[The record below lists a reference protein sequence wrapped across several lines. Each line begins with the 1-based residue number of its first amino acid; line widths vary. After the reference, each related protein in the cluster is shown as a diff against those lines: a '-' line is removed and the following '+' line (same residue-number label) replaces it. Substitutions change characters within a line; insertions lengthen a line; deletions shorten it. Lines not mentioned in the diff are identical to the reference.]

1 MLEWIYST
9 TTAIGYP
16 GIVLLMFAENICP
29 PLPSELI
36 MPLAGFAAAQGN
48 LSFVGVVLAGSF
60 GALLGQLPYYA
71 LGYWVG
77 EEKLFLWAD
86 RYGRW
91 LLLSSTD
98 LRRADHWFD
107 RYGRWAVFFGRLVPG
122 LRMLIPLPA
131 GLSRMPV
138 TIFLVFSLFGT
149 VAWTS
154 LLVLLGFVF
163 TAELPSGRPLH
174 RCSDALG
181 RRVCAVSRARLVFKK
196 VLAAPRL
203 QVVCRDK

>member
-16 GIVLLMFAENICP
+16 GIVFLMFAENICP

-36 MPLAGFAAAQGN
+36 MPMAGFAAAQGD
-48 LSFVGVVLAGSF
+48 LSLVGVVLAGSF

-77 EEKLFLWAD
+77 EEKLFRWTD

-98 LRRADHWFD
+98 IRRADRWFD
-107 RYGRWAVFFGRLVPG
+107 RYGHWAVFFGRLVPG

-138 TIFLVFSLFGT
+138 TLFLLFSLFGT
-149 VAWTS
+149 VVWTS
-154 LLVLLGFVF
+154 LLVLLGFVLRQNYHLVGHYLGVITVWVASF
-163 TAELPSGRPLH
+163 ALLA
-174 RCSDALG
+174 ALG
-181 RRVCAVSRARLVFKK
+181 WFLRRFWQRRVYK
-196 VLAAPRL
+196 
-203 QVVCRDK
+203 

>member
-1 MLEWIYST
+1 MLEWLYTT

-16 GIVLLMFAENICP
+16 GIMLLMFAENICP

-77 EEKLFLWAD
+77 EEKLFLWTD

-98 LRRADHWFD
+98 IRRADHWFD

-138 TIFLVFSLFGT
+138 TIFLAFSLFGT

-154 LLVLLGFVF
+154 LLVLLGFVLQQNYQLVSRYLGIATLWVAGF
-163 TAELPSGRPLH
+163 ALLA
-174 RCSDALG
+174 ALG
-181 RRVCAVSRARLVFKK
+181 WFLRRLRQRRVYK
-196 VLAAPRL
+196 
-203 QVVCRDK
+203 